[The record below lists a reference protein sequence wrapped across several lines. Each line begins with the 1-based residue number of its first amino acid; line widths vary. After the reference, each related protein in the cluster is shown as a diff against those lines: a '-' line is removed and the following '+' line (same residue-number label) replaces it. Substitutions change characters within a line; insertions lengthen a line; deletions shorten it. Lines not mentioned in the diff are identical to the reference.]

1 VDVEKC
7 FEFGWDVLEKCENSV
22 LRVLVAESV
31 EDEAIFGYEG
41 ITVSWNPIS
50 YSRLNTPRKRIK
62 LKTKKAI
69 AHRCCG

>member
-1 VDVEKC
+1 MDVEKD
-7 FEFGWDVLEKCENSV
+7 FEFGWNILEKRENAV
-22 LRVLVAESV
+22 LRMLVPESV
-31 EDEAIFGYEG
+31 ENEAVFGYEG
-41 ITVSWNPIS
+41 ITVSGNPIS